1 VRTYVIRVWV
11 PRLAHAFAHKVRI
24 RIVPDDPDV
33 STRFARSVPPRGL
46 AVASEVCRAA
56 TGASL
61 APADS
66 HAALAQRLK
75 ESRCTRLAAPYDARA
90 DVYSYGVLLWE
101 IMHER
106 IPFAGLLGI
115 QACFNAAQLAARPP
129 MRLPPDRAPFA
140 DLITSVVLGA
150 RARQPAG
157 HGGGA
162 QAAQQAAL
170 QWRTLPSPTT
180 SAALREPAL
189 PLLPPPTAA
198 HADHSQSLKQ
208 FPKGTRC
215 FPD

>member
-1 VRTYVIRVWV
+1 MSGSRPWWRRDDADHRPSASRPASGI
-11 PRLAHAFAHKVRI
+11 KVRI

-33 STRFARSVPPRGL
+33 STRFAHSVPPRGL

-90 DVYSYGVLLWE
+90 DVYSYGVLFWE

-115 QACFNAAQLAARPP
+115 QV
-129 MRLPPDRAPFA
+129 RASAPRRA
-140 DLITSVVLGA
+140 IVRRITA
-150 RARQPAG
+150 KR
-157 HGGGA
+157 
-162 QAAQQAAL
+162 
-170 QWRTLPSPTT
+170 
-180 SAALREPAL
+180 
-189 PLLPPPTAA
+189 
-198 HADHSQSLKQ
+198 
-208 FPKGTRC
+208 
-215 FPD
+215 